1 MFLGL
6 RLTEGIE
13 RSRFRENFGVELEGI
28 YGNTLIKLQQQGL
41 LGQKEGR
48 IYLTEDGISLSN
60 YVLSEFL
67 LDG

>member
-1 MFLGL
+1 MDKKQQMEEFMFLGL

-48 IYLTEDGISLSN
+48 IYLTEDI
-60 YVLSEFL
+60 
-67 LDG
+67 